1 MSIDV
6 FISYRGA
13 DRVLARKL
21 EQRLRSRWGSR
32 VFRDETGLMPGQS
45 WSDQLNDAVKDAKVM
60 LALVGPGWYVRA
72 EGEGED
78 WVRAELLG
86 AVRSGIPVL
95 PVLIGDPKRLTT
107 LPEAFTNQAVTVSED
122 LAGFD
127 LQEIE
132 KRLRSLG
139 AFEDRGNEGFGK
151 QRSNIVPVVGVER
164 ALAALDAGR
173 SVLVTGASGS
183 GRTALLQQIA
193 ARQQTHRATGDA
205 NATEDGTRVGGNAQ
219 DGPDRNE
226 LDPRSFVATYGIDQ
240 SARNRRTHGV
250 VASWIDGLCTAIRG
264 LSTQDERETFGRM
277 LVKAVIDR
285 GPDLIGREVL
295 RPAWLLPLGDDQ
307 SDRKILEAA
316 RRPIDRWAPFPPER
330 LVSQSLAVLEQFAA
344 KVDRPLTLIVD
355 NVESIDGSSAD
366 LVRHLVQSPSDR
378 IRLVLA
384 TSVMGADCSIVGSRP
399 SKLTDLR
406 DELGDPRFSLISL
419 EDPDVWGERGAII
432 ETWLKRNNV
441 RLGKGLGERFDG
453 ANPYYALS
461 ALWYL
466 VDNGHLV
473 EPKNSLGDDERV
485 DTDGVVVWVQ
495 AKSDEELEIPS
506 RDRLLDHMV
515 EEFVPIRFRNVIA
528 AGALIGRT
536 FPFSAAFATASPPTS
551 VDEKPIDGRPPNA
564 EEIARWQQAGDD
576 MWAQLSKVDPDGS
589 VISCHLSVDRERKIS
604 LAQVDLVAHFAQRS
618 DLRTTWLYHERLATY
633 FTAPIAKDVG
643 QSLDDRY
650 SRAEAA
656 ATHWTLAN
664 RSREAA
670 DAERIAAG
678 LAEQALAY
686 HEARAH
692 YRRAIRLF
700 TQLLA
705 EHARKET
712 VSLVEHEDMLILA
725 NCLYRLGQMTRL
737 ANERASDA
745 DGSDPTAYFDHALVL
760 LAELSS
766 NLHDKRLAAPASP
779 GTTTASPR
787 DIPEPNILRHYIRL
801 CEALRG
807 YVNLELA
814 EWYELENDPARS
826 RELLFE
832 TLRHAEAAR
841 GEAGSR
847 WLLAATSARLAQQ
860 LVTDADRGSPPR
872 TGARPQPTVRG
883 VVPDRACHRA
893 PGREPRRGT
902 RPRRPALARAW
913 SVLGQI
919 FQYLEVEPR
928 LAEWAFRRMNEHRRD
943 VSDMVDMMTDQQ
955 LGVFLL
961 SVCRGVPDDTS
972 DAAASP
978 TAEARALLEG
988 YARWATESGIAHA
1001 QSGAYLNLALQ
1012 TLVEQAD
1019 RAAPDLAEAHRHV
1032 EMAIKSAADD
1042 RQKADAQL
1050 LSGVLYVA
1058 ESCRP
1063 DGSLSDEPRAV
1074 SALKK
1079 ADLRLPQDATS
1090 DDLLQAGWRA
1100 GLLKWLPIRPQLKDM
1115 ARSVAEQWFARELA
1129 DEESELADAFR
1140 RAEQYLERL
1149 SGNPRVVPSNDQAI
1163 WKLLEGR
1170 VPQECLDHAERAR
1183 TKARLLL
1190 TKHRAEWSHLAND
1203 EVALLAR
1210 DLEYAVA
1217 VHDWYRSTDPSRL
1230 LTLARESNASISGA
1244 EWASPNLLRGR
1255 LALQVLDHQYAASA
1269 EIGQER
1275 FTRITSMVKNRAIGS
1290 SDVGPLDQIF
1300 YLASEMSEPDHRSL
1314 MRTAQQTSDWRE
1326 LAVEPG
1332 RLREAYLLAVGERN
1346 ALVRQAGLPLVQDL
1360 HLLDAALPPFAD
1372 TPDVTNAGRGTADQT
1387 AAETV
1392 NAPT

>member
-107 LPEAFTNQAVTVSED
+107 LPEAFKNQAVTVSED

-139 AFEDRGNEGFGK
+139 AFEDRGNEGFGE

-193 ARQQTHRATGDA
+193 ARQQTHLTPSDA
-205 NATEDGTRVGGNAQ
+205 NTTVNGASVGGSAQ
-219 DGPDRNE
+219 DGADRKE
-226 LDPRSFVATYGIDQ
+226 LAPRSFVATYGIDQ

-264 LSTQDERETFGRM
+264 LSTQEERETFGRT

-307 SDRKILEAA
+307 SDRKILEAS

-330 LVSQSLAVLEQFAA
+330 LVSQSFAVLEQFAA

-355 NVESIDGSSAD
+355 NIESVDGSSAD
-366 LVRHLVQSPSDR
+366 LVRHLVRSPSDR

-384 TSVMGADCSIVGSRP
+384 TSVMGADSSIVGYRP
-399 SKLTDLR
+399 SELTDLR
-406 DELGDPRFSLISL
+406 NELGDPRFSLISL

-453 ANPYYALS
+453 TNPYYALS

-466 VDNGHLV
+466 VDNGYLV
-473 EPKNSLGDDERV
+473 EPKNSLSDDERV
-485 DTDGVVVWVQ
+485 DTDGVVVWVP
-495 AKSDEELEIPS
+495 AKSDEELQIPS

-536 FPFSAAFATASPPTS
+536 FPFSAAFATARPPES

-618 DLRTTWLYHERLATY
+618 DLRTTRLYHERLATY

-737 ANERASDA
+737 ANERASDT
-745 DGSDPTAYFDHALVL
+745 DGTDPTEYFDHALVL
-760 LAELSS
+760 LAELSR
-766 NLHDKRLAAPASP
+766 NLHDKRLAAPTSP
-779 GTTTASPR
+779 GSTAASPR
-787 DIPEPNILRHYIRL
+787 DIPEPNVLRHYIRL

-814 EWYELENDPARS
+814 EWYELKNNPARS

-860 LVTDADRGSPPR
+860 LITDAIA
-872 TGARPQPTVRG
+872 AR
-883 VVPDRACHRA
+883 H
-893 PGREPRRGT
+893 REPVRAHNLRFEALFQIERVIGLQAVSPEED
-902 RPRRPALARAW
+902 RDLDDPRSRAW

-919 FQYLEVEPR
+919 FQFLEVEPR

-943 VSDMVDMMTDQQ
+943 VSDLVDMMTDQQ

-961 SVCRGVPDDTS
+961 SVCRGIPDDTS
-972 DAAASP
+972 RTAASP
-978 TAEARALLEG
+978 TAEARILLEG
-988 YARWATESGIAHA
+988 YQRWATESGIGHA

-1012 TLVEQAD
+1012 ALVEQAD

-1032 EMAIKSAADD
+1032 EMAIESAADD
-1042 RQKADAQL
+1042 QQASDAQL
-1050 LSGVLYVA
+1050 LHGVLYLA
-1058 ESCRP
+1058 ESCLP
-1063 DGSLSDEPRAV
+1063 DGSLRDEPRAV

-1090 DDLLQAGWRA
+1090 DDLLKAGWRA

-1115 ARSVAEQWFARELA
+1115 ARSVAEQWFSRELA
-1129 DEESELADAFR
+1129 DEESELTDAFR

-1149 SGNPRVVPSNDQAI
+1149 SGNQRVVPSNDQAI

-1183 TKARLLL
+1183 KKARLLL

-1255 LALQVLDHQYAASA
+1255 LALQVLDDQYSASA

-1275 FTRITSMVKNRAIGS
+1275 FTRIASMVNNRAIGS
-1290 SDVGPLDQIF
+1290 SDVDPLEQIF

-1326 LAVEPG
+1326 LAFEPG
-1332 RLREAYLLAVGERN
+1332 RLREAYLLAVAERD
-1346 ALVRQAGLPLVQDL
+1346 ALVRQAGLPLQQDL
-1360 HLLDAALPPFAD
+1360 HLLDAARPPFAD
-1372 TPDVTNAGRGTADQT
+1372 TPDNDPAGRETADRT

-1392 NAPT
+1392 NVPT